1 MKTLGRVF
9 LGIVYAILYAPLAVM
24 VLFSFNSAKST
35 TTFGGFS
42 FRWYLNLFDDRS
54 MRGILLNTVLV
65 SFCAAVFA
73 TVLGVI
79 AAYGIYKIRSKK
91 LKSAVNTVTN
101 IPLINPDI
109 ITGVS
114 LMLLFTFFGTWFLH
128 SSAIL
133 GFTTLLIAHITFD
146 TPYVILN
153 VLPRLYGSDA
163 SLYEAAMDLGCTKT
177 KAFWRVVFPGIV
189 PGIVSGFI
197 MAFTLS
203 LDDFIISYYTNGHY
217 NILATSLYTAVK
229 KPLSPEYY
237 ALYSLIFL
245 TILLLLTAVN
255 VLEIRSEKKK
265 TSSRKKIGGKR

>member
-1 MKTLGRVF
+1 MKTLGKVF
-9 LGIVYAILYAPLAVM
+9 LGIVYAILYAPLLVM
-24 VLFSFNSAKST
+24 VIFSFNSAKST
-35 TTFGGFS
+35 TTFSGFS
-42 FRWYLNLFDDRS
+42 FRWYLNLFSDRS
-54 MRGILLNTVLV
+54 LRGILLNTLLISV
-65 SFCAAVFA
+65 CAAVLA

-79 AAYGIYKIRSKK
+79 AAYGIYKIMSKK

-101 IPLINPDI
+101 VPLINPDI

-128 SSAIL
+128 RSAIL
-133 GFTTLLIAHITFD
+133 GFWTLLIAHVTFNL
-146 TPYVILN
+146 PYVILN
-153 VLPRLYGSDA
+153 VLPRLNGTDV
-163 SLYEAAMDLGCTKT
+163 SLYEAALDLGCTRT

-237 ALYSLIFL
+237 ALYSLIML
-245 TILLLLTAVN
+245 AIMLLLGAVN
-255 VLEIRSEKKK
+255 VIGISSEKRNSNVKK
-265 TSSRKKIGGKR
+265 RIGE

>member
-1 MKTLGRVF
+1 MKKLGKVF
-9 LGIVYAILYAPLAVM
+9 LGIVYAVLYAPLVVM

-35 TTFGGFS
+35 TTFKGFS
-42 FRWYLNLFDDRS
+42 FRWYLNLFTDRS
-54 MRGILLNTVLV
+54 MRGILLNTLLISV
-65 SFCAAVFA
+65 CAAILA

-79 AAYGIYKIRSKK
+79 AAYGIYKMRSKK
-91 LKSAVNTVTN
+91 LRSAVNTITN

-128 SSAIL
+128 NSAIL
-133 GFTTLLIAHITFD
+133 GFGTLLIAHITFNL
-146 TPYVILN
+146 PYVILN
-153 VLPRLYGSDA
+153 VLPRLYASDV

-177 KAFWRVVFPGIV
+177 KAFWKIVFPGIV

-203 LDDFIISYYTNGHY
+203 LDDFIISYYTNGHF

-245 TILLLLTAVN
+245 TIMLLLTAVN
-255 VLEIRSEKKK
+255 VLEIRSDKKK
-265 TSSRKKIGGKR
+265 TTVKK